1 MPNAVVHA
9 KGWVDM
15 VFEAEVPASTTEL
28 TVDGAEVL
36 EAAWHPL
43 DDLPPLTGADR
54 PAARATTASGR
65 WPAAATGP
73 TSYP

>member
-9 KGWVDM
+9 KGWVDV

-28 TVDGAEVL
+28 AVDGAEVF

-43 DDLPPLTGADR
+43 DDLPRLS
-54 PAARATTASGR
+54 RATAELLGYYGIGPLAGQST
-65 WPAAATGP
+65 PARRAP
-73 TSYP
+73 